1 MLTKEM
7 IEENKNRFI
16 GLLKDSLVDRPGAQT
31 EALVA
36 KLCNSDFFIAP
47 ASTKYHANYEGGLC
61 EHSLNV
67 YDNLMNLIKI
77 KNFEDKINNL
87 SATVVALLHD
97 ISKMNYYEQYFQNK
111 KVYSPNGSKYDEG
124 GKYDWK
130 SISAYKRREPD
141 NVFIYGSHEMNAEY
155 ITHCYIPLTI
165 DESIA
170 ILHHMGGKS
179 ADSAQDD
186 ISTVYKKYPL
196 AMLLHIADM
205 ISTFI
210 DE

>member
-1 MLTKEM
+1 MLTKEV
-7 IEENKNRFI
+7 IENNKNRFI
-16 GLLKDSLVDRPGAQT
+16 ELLKGALESRPGSKT
-31 EALVA
+31 EELIS

-67 YDNLMNLIKI
+67 YDNLMKLIKV
-77 KNFEDKINNL
+77 KDFDDTINIT
-87 SATVVALLHD
+87 SATIVSLLHD

-111 KVYSPNGSKYDEG
+111 KVYSPTGSKHDEG
-124 GKYDWK
+124 GNFDWK
-130 SISAYKRREPD
+130 SVSAYKRREPD
-141 NVFIYGSHEMNAEY
+141 NTFIYGSHEMNSEF
-155 ITHCYIPLTI
+155 IVHCYIPLTLE
-165 DESIA
+165 ESIA

-186 ISTVYKKYPL
+186 ISTVYNKYPL
-196 AMLLHIADM
+196 AILLHIADM